1 MTISN
6 GYETKQLTLY
16 PHATP
21 LPNNDNHVWDDLEDQ
36 PTQPLLTIGQ
46 ALSLK
51 DSTEDEIINKFICEP
66 SSVTPELYI
75 QLTAVMESDN
85 PEVFYSA
92 SPPQTP
98 KTISSKSKPI
108 EIEPGKTLNI
118 NPHLTDAETQ
128 QLTKLL
134 QENKEAFAWDY
145 TDMKGI
151 SPDLCTHR
159 IYIKE
164 DCRPICQPQRRMNP
178 NLKEILK
185 EELQKLLNV
194 GFIYPISDSEWVSPL
209 VIVPKKNGKW
219 RVCVDYR
226 ALNKAT
232 QKDHFPLPFIDKV
245 LDSLS
250 GKKFFSFLDGFS
262 GYNQIKIAPQDQDKT
277 TFTSPWGTFA
287 YRVLP
292 FGLCN
297 APATFQR
304 AVLGIFSDMLNDSM
318 EIFMDDFTPYGVS
331 FQEALENL
339 EKVLKRCIQ
348 AQLSLSTE
356 KCHMMMSE
364 GIVLGHV
371 ISSQGIQVDP
381 SKIEVIKNLPT
392 PKTQTDVRSFLGHA
406 GYYRRFIKNFSKI
419 ASPLFILLMKNAEFK
434 WTNQC
439 EEAFKILKH
448 KVSTAPILRGPD
460 WKLPFHISSDASDT
474 AIGTVLGQE
483 EDHLPYAIYFI
494 SKNMSPVELN

>member
-1 MTISN
+1 
-6 GYETKQLTLY
+6 
-16 PHATP
+16 
-21 LPNNDNHVWDDLEDQ
+21 
-36 PTQPLLTIGQ
+36 
-46 ALSLK
+46 
-51 DSTEDEIINKFICEP
+51 
-66 SSVTPELYI
+66 
-75 QLTAVMESDN
+75 
-85 PEVFYSA
+85 
-92 SPPQTP
+92 
-98 KTISSKSKPI
+98 
-108 EIEPGKTLNI
+108 
-118 NPHLTDAETQ
+118 
-128 QLTKLL
+128 
-134 QENKEAFAWDY
+134 
-145 TDMKGI
+145 MKGI
-151 SPDLCTHR
+151 SPELCTHR

-164 DCRPICQPQRRMNP
+164 DCRPICQPQQRMNP

-185 EELQKLLNV
+185 EELRKLLNA
-194 GFIYPISDSEWVSPL
+194 GFIYPILDNGCVSPL

-232 QKDHFPLPFIDKV
+232 QKDHFPLPFIDQV

-356 KCHMMMSE
+356 KCHMMMTE
-364 GIVLGHV
+364 GIVLGHF

-381 SKIEVIKNLPT
+381 SKIQVIKDLPT
-392 PKTQTDVRSFLGHA
+392 PKTQTEVRSILGHA

-419 ASPLFILLMKNAEFK
+419 ASPLFVLLMKNFEFK
-434 WTNQC
+434 WTNFCQ
-439 EEAFKILKH
+439 EAFNTLKNQL
-448 KVSTAPILRGPD
+448 STASILRGID
-460 WKLPFHISSDASDT
+460 WTLPFHISSDASDT
-474 AIGTVLGQE
+474 AIGAVLGQE

-494 SKNMSPVELN
+494 SKNMSPAELNYTVTEKEFLAVIYAINKFRHYITGYSTFVHTDHSAIKYLMNKPITNARVSRWLLLLQEFDITIVDRPGKENVVADFLSRLTINDDN